1 MKIERLSPAL
11 GAIISGIDLNATLN
25 GEAQQGLQAA
35 LVEHQVLFLRQ
46 QFLQAEQQRD
56 LALLFGDLHIHP
68 IYPAHERVAEVMVLD
83 SHKQDLRDNELWHT
97 DVTFI
102 QTPPLGCVLSAQQV
116 PEFGGDTLW
125 ASSTAAYAALS
136 KPMQALLDGLSASH
150 DIRKSFPA
158 ARFAITEAD
167 AARFEKAKRD
177 HPPVSH
183 PVVRTHPVSGKK
195 GLFVSEGFTTHIN
208 ELTEAESGAL
218 LRFLFAHA
226 THPNFQVR
234 WHWQA
239 GDVAIW
245 DNRAT
250 QHFANFDYGAAHR
263 IMHRATVLGDKPV

>member
-1 MKIERLSPAL
+1 MKIDRLSPAL
-11 GAIISGIDLNATLN
+11 GAVISGIDLNAALN
-25 GEAQQGLQAA
+25 DEAQQGLQAA

-56 LALLFGDLHIHP
+56 VAKLFGDLHIHP

-136 KPMQALLDGLSASH
+136 KPMQALLEGLSASH

-158 ARFAITEAD
+158 TRFALTDAD
-167 AARFEKAKRD
+167 AARFEKAKQD

-208 ELTEAESGAL
+208 ELTETESDAL

-250 QHFANFDYGAAHR
+250 QHFANFDYGVAHR

>member
-1 MKIERLSPAL
+1 MKIDRLSPAL
-11 GAIISGIDLNATLN
+11 GAVISGIDLNAALN
-25 GEAQQGLQAA
+25 DEAQQGLQAA

-56 LALLFGDLHIHP
+56 VAKLFGDLHIHP

-136 KPMQALLDGLSASH
+136 KPMQALLEGLSASH

-167 AARFEKAKRD
+167 AARFEKAKQD

-208 ELTEAESGAL
+208 ELTETESDAL

-250 QHFANFDYGAAHR
+250 QHFANFDYGTAHR

>member
-11 GAIISGIDLNATLN
+11 GAVISGIDLNATLN

-158 ARFAITEAD
+158 ARFAITDAD
-167 AARFEKAKRD
+167 AARFEKAKQD

-208 ELTEAESGAL
+208 ELTEAESDAL

>member
-11 GAIISGIDLNATLN
+11 GAVISGIDLNATLN

-167 AARFEKAKRD
+167 AARFEKAKQD

-208 ELTEAESGAL
+208 ELTEAESDAL

>member
-1 MKIERLSPAL
+1 MKIERLTPAI
-11 GAIISGIDLNATLN
+11 GAVISGIDLNQVLN
-25 GEAQQGLQAA
+25 AEAQQDLQAA

-56 LALLFGDLHIHP
+56 LAKLFGELHIHP

-167 AARFEKAKRD
+167 AARFEKAKQD

-208 ELTEAESGAL
+208 ELTEAESDAL

>member
-1 MKIERLSPAL
+1 MKIDRLSPAL
-11 GAIISGIDLNATLN
+11 GAVISGIDLNAALN
-25 GEAQQGLQAA
+25 DEAQQGLQAA

-158 ARFAITEAD
+158 TRFALTDAD
-167 AARFEKAKRD
+167 AARFEKAKQD

-183 PVVRTHPVSGKK
+183 PVVRTHPVTGKK

-208 ELTEAESGAL
+208 ELTEAESEAL

>member
-136 KPMQALLDGLSASH
+136 KPMQALLEGLSASH

-158 ARFAITEAD
+158 TRFALTDAD
-167 AARFEKAKRD
+167 AARFEKAKQD

-208 ELTEAESGAL
+208 ELTETESDAL

>member
-11 GAIISGIDLNATLN
+11 GAVISGIDLNATLN
-25 GEAQQGLQAA
+25 DKAQQGLQAA

-56 LALLFGDLHIHP
+56 LARLFGDLHIHP

-167 AARFEKAKRD
+167 AARFEKAKQD

-208 ELTEAESGAL
+208 ELTEAESDAL

>member
-56 LALLFGDLHIHP
+56 VAKLFGDLHIHP

-167 AARFEKAKRD
+167 AARFEKAKQD

-208 ELTEAESGAL
+208 ELTEAESEAL

>member
-1 MKIERLSPAL
+1 MKIDRLSPAL
-11 GAIISGIDLNATLN
+11 GAVISGIDLNATLN
-25 GEAQQGLQAA
+25 EEAQQGLQAA

-56 LALLFGDLHIHP
+56 VAKLFGDLHIHP

-136 KPMQALLDGLSASH
+136 KLMQALLDGLSASH

-158 ARFAITEAD
+158 TRFALTDAD
-167 AARFEKAKRD
+167 AARFEKAKQD

-208 ELTEAESGAL
+208 ELTETESDAL

-250 QHFANFDYGAAHR
+250 QHFANFDYGTAHR

>member
-56 LALLFGDLHIHP
+56 LARLFGDLHIHP

-136 KPMQALLDGLSASH
+136 KPMQALLEGLSASH

-158 ARFAITEAD
+158 TRFALTDAD
-167 AARFEKAKRD
+167 AARFEKAKQD

-208 ELTEAESGAL
+208 ELTEAESEAL

>member
-167 AARFEKAKRD
+167 AARFEKAKQD

-183 PVVRTHPVSGKK
+183 PVVRTHPVTGKK
-195 GLFVSEGFTTHIN
+195 GLFVSEGITTHIN
-208 ELTEAESGAL
+208 ELTEAESEAL

>member
-1 MKIERLSPAL
+1 MKIDRLSPAL
-11 GAIISGIDLNATLN
+11 GAVISGIDLNATLN
-25 GEAQQGLQAA
+25 NEAQQGLQAA

-56 LALLFGDLHIHP
+56 VAKLFGDLHIHP

-125 ASSTAAYAALS
+125 TSSTAAYAALS
-136 KPMQALLDGLSASH
+136 KPMQALLEGLSASH

-158 ARFAITEAD
+158 TRFALTDAD
-167 AARFEKAKRD
+167 AARFEKAKQD

-208 ELTEAESGAL
+208 ELTETESDAL

>member
-1 MKIERLSPAL
+1 MKIDRLSPAL
-11 GAIISGIDLNATLN
+11 GAVISGIDLNAALN
-25 GEAQQGLQAA
+25 DEAQQGLQAA

-56 LALLFGDLHIHP
+56 VAKLFGDLHIHP

-158 ARFAITEAD
+158 TRFALTDAD
-167 AARFEKAKRD
+167 AARFEKAKQD

-208 ELTEAESGAL
+208 ELTETESDAL

-250 QHFANFDYGAAHR
+250 QHFANFDYGTAHR

>member
-11 GAIISGIDLNATLN
+11 GAVISGIDLNATLN

-167 AARFEKAKRD
+167 AARFEKAKQD

-208 ELTEAESGAL
+208 ELTETESDAL

-250 QHFANFDYGAAHR
+250 QHFANFDYGTAHR

>member
-167 AARFEKAKRD
+167 AARFEKAKQD

-208 ELTEAESGAL
+208 ELTEAESDAL

>member
-25 GEAQQGLQAA
+25 GKAQQGLQAA

-167 AARFEKAKRD
+167 AARFEKAKQD

-183 PVVRTHPVSGKK
+183 PVVRTHPVTGKK

-208 ELTEAESGAL
+208 ELTEAESEAL

-234 WHWQA
+234 WHWQV

>member
-11 GAIISGIDLNATLN
+11 GAVISGIDLNATLN

-167 AARFEKAKRD
+167 AARFEKAKQD

-183 PVVRTHPVSGKK
+183 PVVRTHPVTGKK

-208 ELTEAESGAL
+208 ELTEAESDAL

>member
-167 AARFEKAKRD
+167 AARFEKAKQD

-183 PVVRTHPVSGKK
+183 PVVRTHPVTGKK

-208 ELTEAESGAL
+208 ELTETESDAL

-250 QHFANFDYGAAHR
+250 QHFANFDYGTAHR

>member
-1 MKIERLSPAL
+1 MKIDRLSPAL
-11 GAIISGIDLNATLN
+11 GAVISGIDLNAALN
-25 GEAQQGLQAA
+25 DEAQQGLQAA

-56 LALLFGDLHIHP
+56 VAKLFGDLHIHP

-136 KPMQALLDGLSASH
+136 KPMQALLEGLSASH

-158 ARFAITEAD
+158 TRFALTDAD
-167 AARFEKAKRD
+167 AARFEKAKQD

-208 ELTEAESGAL
+208 ELTEAESEAL

>member
-56 LALLFGDLHIHP
+56 VAKLFGDLHIHP

-136 KPMQALLDGLSASH
+136 KPMQALLEGLSASH

-158 ARFAITEAD
+158 TRFALTDAD
-167 AARFEKAKRD
+167 AARFEKAKQD

-208 ELTEAESGAL
+208 ELTETESDAL

-250 QHFANFDYGAAHR
+250 QHFANFDYGTAHR

>member
-1 MKIERLSPAL
+1 MKIDRLSPAL
-11 GAIISGIDLNATLN
+11 GAVISGIDLNAALN
-25 GEAQQGLQAA
+25 DEAQQGLQAA

-56 LALLFGDLHIHP
+56 VAKLFGDLHIHP

-136 KPMQALLDGLSASH
+136 KPMQALLEGLSASH

-158 ARFAITEAD
+158 TRFALTDAD
-167 AARFEKAKRD
+167 AARFEKAKQD
-177 HPPVSH
+177 YPPVSH

-208 ELTEAESGAL
+208 ELTETESDAL

-250 QHFANFDYGAAHR
+250 QHFANFDYGTAHR

>member
-167 AARFEKAKRD
+167 AARFEKAKQD

-208 ELTEAESGAL
+208 ELTEAESEAL

>member
-11 GAIISGIDLNATLN
+11 GAVISGIDLNAALN
-25 GEAQQGLQAA
+25 DEAQQGLQAA

-56 LALLFGDLHIHP
+56 VAKLFGDLHIHP

-136 KPMQALLDGLSASH
+136 KPMQALLEGLSASH

-158 ARFAITEAD
+158 TRFALTDAD
-167 AARFEKAKRD
+167 AARFEKAKQD

-208 ELTEAESGAL
+208 ELTEAESEAL

>member
-1 MKIERLSPAL
+1 MKIDRLSPAL
-11 GAIISGIDLNATLN
+11 GAVISGIDLNAALN
-25 GEAQQGLQAA
+25 DEAQQGLQAA
-35 LVEHQVLFLRQ
+35 FVEHQVLFLRQ

-56 LALLFGDLHIHP
+56 VAKLFGDLHIHP

-136 KPMQALLDGLSASH
+136 KPMQALLEGLSASH

-167 AARFEKAKRD
+167 AARFEKAKQD

-208 ELTEAESGAL
+208 ELTETESDAL

-250 QHFANFDYGAAHR
+250 QHFANFDYGTAHR

>member
-56 LALLFGDLHIHP
+56 VAKLFGDLHIHP

-167 AARFEKAKRD
+167 AARFEKAKQD

-208 ELTEAESGAL
+208 ELTETESDAL

-250 QHFANFDYGAAHR
+250 QHFANFDYGTAHR

>member
-167 AARFEKAKRD
+167 AARFEKAKQD

-208 ELTEAESGAL
+208 ELTDTESEAL

>member
-1 MKIERLSPAL
+1 MKIDRLSPAL
-11 GAIISGIDLNATLN
+11 GAVISGIDLNAALN
-25 GEAQQGLQAA
+25 DEAQQGLQAA

-56 LALLFGDLHIHP
+56 VAKLFGDLHIHP

-136 KPMQALLDGLSASH
+136 KPMQALLEGLSASH

-158 ARFAITEAD
+158 TRFALTDAD
-167 AARFEKAKRD
+167 AARFEKAKQD

-208 ELTEAESGAL
+208 ELTETESDAL

>member
-1 MKIERLSPAL
+1 MKIDRLSPAL
-11 GAIISGIDLNATLN
+11 GAVISGIDLNAALN
-25 GEAQQGLQAA
+25 DEAQQGLQAA

-56 LALLFGDLHIHP
+56 VAKLFGDLHIHP

-136 KPMQALLDGLSASH
+136 KPMQALLEGLSASH

-158 ARFAITEAD
+158 TRFALTDAD
-167 AARFEKAKRD
+167 AARFEKAKQD

-208 ELTEAESGAL
+208 ELTEAESEAL
-218 LRFLFAHA
+218 LRFLFTHA

>member
-56 LALLFGDLHIHP
+56 LARLFGDLHIHP

-158 ARFAITEAD
+158 ARFAITDAD
-167 AARFEKAKRD
+167 AVRFEKAKQD

-208 ELTEAESGAL
+208 ELTEAESDAL

>member
-1 MKIERLSPAL
+1 MKIDRLSPAL
-11 GAIISGIDLNATLN
+11 GAVISGIDLNAALN
-25 GEAQQGLQAA
+25 DEAQQGLQAA

-56 LALLFGDLHIHP
+56 VAKLFGDLHIHP

-136 KPMQALLDGLSASH
+136 KPMQALLEGLSASH

-158 ARFAITEAD
+158 TRFALTDAD
-167 AARFEKAKRD
+167 AARFEKAKQD

-208 ELTEAESGAL
+208 ELTETESDAL

-239 GDVAIW
+239 GDVAKW

-250 QHFANFDYGAAHR
+250 QHFANFDYGTAHR

>member
-11 GAIISGIDLNATLN
+11 GAVISGIDLNATLN

-167 AARFEKAKRD
+167 AARFEKAKQD

-208 ELTEAESGAL
+208 ELTEAESEAL

-250 QHFANFDYGAAHR
+250 QHFANFDYGVAHR

>member
-1 MKIERLSPAL
+1 MKIDRLSPAL
-11 GAIISGIDLNATLN
+11 GAVISGIDLNAALN
-25 GEAQQGLQAA
+25 DEAQQGLQAA

-56 LALLFGDLHIHP
+56 VAKLFGDLHIHP

-136 KPMQALLDGLSASH
+136 KPMQALLEGLSASH

-158 ARFAITEAD
+158 TRFALTDAD
-167 AARFEKAKRD
+167 AARFEKAKQD

-195 GLFVSEGFTTHIN
+195 GLFVSEGFTTHIK
-208 ELTEAESGAL
+208 ELTETESDAL

-250 QHFANFDYGAAHR
+250 QHFANFDYGTAHR

>member
-11 GAIISGIDLNATLN
+11 GAVISGIDLNATLN
-25 GEAQQGLQAA
+25 DEAQQGLQAA

-56 LALLFGDLHIHP
+56 LARLFGDLHIHP

-167 AARFEKAKRD
+167 AARFEKAKQD

-208 ELTEAESGAL
+208 ELTEAESEAL

>member
-167 AARFEKAKRD
+167 AARFEKAKQD

-208 ELTEAESGAL
+208 ELTEAESEAL

-250 QHFANFDYGAAHR
+250 QHFANFDYGTAHR

>member
-1 MKIERLSPAL
+1 MKIDRLSPAL
-11 GAIISGIDLNATLN
+11 GAVISGIDLNAALN
-25 GEAQQGLQAA
+25 DEAQQGLQAA

-56 LALLFGDLHIHP
+56 VAKLFGDLHIHP

-102 QTPPLGCVLSAQQV
+102 ETPPLGCVLSAQQV

-136 KPMQALLDGLSASH
+136 KPMQALLEGLSASH

-158 ARFAITEAD
+158 TRFALTDAD
-167 AARFEKAKRD
+167 AARFEKAKQD

-208 ELTEAESGAL
+208 ELTETESDAL

-250 QHFANFDYGAAHR
+250 QHFANFDYGTAHR

>member
-11 GAIISGIDLNATLN
+11 GAVISGIDLNATLN

-167 AARFEKAKRD
+167 AARFEKAKQD

-183 PVVRTHPVSGKK
+183 PVVRTHPVTGKK

-208 ELTEAESGAL
+208 ELTEAESEAL

>member
-1 MKIERLSPAL
+1 MKIDRLSPAL
-11 GAIISGIDLNATLN
+11 GAVISGIDLNAALN
-25 GEAQQGLQAA
+25 AEAQHGLQAA

-56 LALLFGDLHIHP
+56 VAKLFGDLHIHP

-136 KPMQALLDGLSASH
+136 KPMQALLEGLSASH

-158 ARFAITEAD
+158 TRFALTDAD
-167 AARFEKAKRD
+167 AARFEKAKQD

-208 ELTEAESGAL
+208 ELTETESDAL

-250 QHFANFDYGAAHR
+250 QHFANFDYGTAHR